1 MAISTR
7 QMLGLI
13 TTVVIVGGTVYCI
26 KKAYDTKKQEASA
39 ISLDEAKKIVE
50 DRKADIEYV
59 ETHAYWQTKGV
70 FPTISEDEMED
81 TKFGARDISHY
92 DPDFERRKV
101 ESSKDMIEG
110 IREDAAATAYPKHSS
125 YELKPKEMAVLV
137 DGARESADWNAS
149 FEPPKTAID
158 SDRQIFGVRV
168 EDIVEEEE
176 EEEEEEDIDPEEL
189 QVSKGYFEEDKDV
202 IDDLRYEPNSV
213 DAREQFISMELANL
227 GRDNDTRDIVAMLYD
242 HSFVPTCTEDHNLM
256 VRLIDHRIK
265 FFGVVSRWTKEVT
278 YGDLIMYY
286 GKSAEF
292 NCGNDVKY
300 WVDYFLTCAD
310 MDNVTLTSEEID
322 DRINLLNSHTFY
334 NKEMQSHGLFGLT
347 EDQMTEAIDIALK
360 RIDKQ
365 VTYDI
370 EFHQLMQGVIS

>member
-1 MAISTR
+1 
-7 QMLGLI
+7 MLGLI

-92 DPDFERRKV
+92 DPDFERR
-101 ESSKDMIEG
+101 
-110 IREDAAATAYPKHSS
+110 
-125 YELKPKEMAVLV
+125 ELKPKEMAVLV
-137 DGARESADWNAS
+137 DEARESADWNAS